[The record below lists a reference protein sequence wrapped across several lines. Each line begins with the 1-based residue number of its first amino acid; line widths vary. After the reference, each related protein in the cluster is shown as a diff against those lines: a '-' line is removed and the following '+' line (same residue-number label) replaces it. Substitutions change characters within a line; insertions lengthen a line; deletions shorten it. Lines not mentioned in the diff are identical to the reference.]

1 MNYIIAVG
9 VFQALIAAV
18 LLRNSRTRS
27 KADDLL
33 LWLLLCIAVHLSIKF
48 IIFTVLDDKQVQAYM
63 NTFVGLCYGPLLYL
77 YARKKQDEL
86 FIPATRWYLFLP
98 FVAAAIAYLTV
109 TCLLLVAPAQSYP
122 LLRAYNNSSL
132 YVFLLFNLYFT
143 IRTWKTGSTLPER
156 LSVERRMIRRIA
168 LLFFALFATGC
179 FFYLLSLAGINN
191 YNILA
196 RTIAYSLLLLCCVVI
211 LQHKYTINA
220 AREEVP
226 RLFPEAAASP
236 EVVAERR
243 SQMPEEL
250 QSVLFAQLESFL
262 GRSRLYLDADLTLD
276 RLAQTSGIN
285 RHQLS
290 EVLNH
295 HAGKSFY
302 QYINEYRV
310 REVQLK
316 MLYFQERSL
325 PVNILSLAYECGF
338 KAKSS
343 FNQYFK
349 KISGQTPTEYL
360 KALEGTARVSTIA
373 C

>member
-27 KADDLL
+27 KADGLL
-33 LWLLLCIAVHLSIKF
+33 QLLLLCIAVHLAIKF
-48 IIFTVLDDKQVQAYM
+48 VIFTVLDDLQVRAYM

-77 YARKKQDEL
+77 YARKKQDER

-98 FVAAAIAYLTV
+98 FAAAAIAYLTV
-109 TCLLLVAPAQSYP
+109 TCLLLLAPEQSYP
-122 LLRAYNNSSL
+122 VLHAYNNSSL
-132 YVFLLFNLYFT
+132 YVFLLFNLYFI
-143 IRTWKTGSTLPER
+143 IRTWRVGNTLPDR
-156 LSVERRMIRRIA
+156 LSAERRMIRRIA
-168 LLFFALFATGC
+168 VLFFALFVTGS
-179 FFYLLSLAGINN
+179 FFHVLSLSGLSGH
-191 YNILA
+191 NILA
-196 RTIAYSLLLLCCVVI
+196 RTIAYTLLLLCCVVI
-211 LQHKYTINA
+211 LQHKYSIDVV
-220 AREEVP
+220 RETP
-226 RLFPEAAASP
+226 PAHLPEPSP
-236 EVVAERR
+236 DTGIERR
-243 SQMPEEL
+243 SQIPEEQ
-250 QSVLFAQLESFL
+250 QSLLFAQLEAFL
-262 GRSRLYLDADLTLD
+262 SKSRLYLDADLSLD
-276 RLAQTSGIN
+276 RLAQSSGIN

-295 HAGKSFY
+295 FAGKTFY

-310 REVQLK
+310 REVQSK

-325 PVNILSLAYECGF
+325 PVNVLSLAYECGF

-360 KALEGTARVSTIA
+360 KSLQETGPLPQAV